1 MASDIQPG
9 LLRKM
14 TVRSIFEKLQLNGPL
29 SRADLTRETGISA
42 PTVSKVVAE
51 LISLGFVEETEISQ
65 NHLGRP
71 GKRLRTA
78 KLSSRVVGV
87 TIGQFSCGVATAAF
101 DGEVDAAR
109 AFNFPTPSNYEAF
122 IALVADCIAKI
133 KASEN
138 YNLLGLGICVP
149 GLISHRTQIV
159 VHSDLAPFLIG
170 RALSTDLS
178 QLIGLPVAA
187 QQQGQALAMAERFFG
202 QARWLRDFVMVD
214 VAEGPTLGIYNDG
227 ELIGGRDGLAGQLSL
242 RQQPFLT
249 AAGQQSLV
257 TDADFLAAVSR
268 KTNRQMTM
276 DHIWQEYQSGALDLK
291 TELETICQSI
301 GKVMATTINLFNPS
315 NLFLHSRILGFDVT
329 MLSQIEDTAR
339 SLSLDASF
347 DMCQIQATA
356 VTPTDAA
363 IAAAVDSLTQNL
375 GPRVG

>member
-87 TIGQFSCGVATAAF
+87 TIGQFSCGVVTAAF
-101 DGEVDAAR
+101 DGEIDVSK
-109 AFNFPTPSNYEAF
+109 AFNFPTPSTYEAF

-133 KASEN
+133 QASEN
-138 YNLLGLGICVP
+138 YKLLGVGICVP

-159 VHSDLAPFLIG
+159 VHSDLAPFLTG
-170 RALSTDLS
+170 HALSTDLAK
-178 QLIGLPVAA
+178 LIQIPVATR
-187 QQQGQALAMAERFFG
+187 QQGQALAISERFFG
-202 QARWLRDFVMVD
+202 QAKWLRDFVLVD

-227 ELIGGRDGLAGQLSL
+227 ELIGGRDGLAGQLGL
-242 RQQPFLT
+242 RHRYDKADP
-249 AAGQQSLV
+249 GHHKMV
-257 TDADFLAAVSR
+257 TDADFVAAVSQ
-268 KTNRQMTM
+268 KTKRQMTM
-276 DHIWQEYQSGALDLK
+276 DQVWQEYQSGALDLK
-291 TELETICQSI
+291 TELELLCQSI
-301 GKVMATTINLFNPS
+301 GHVMATTINLFNPS

-329 MLSQIEDTAR
+329 LLSQIEDVAR

-347 DMCQIQATA
+347 DMCQIQATSVA
-356 VTPTDAA
+356 PTNAA
-363 IAAAVDSLTQNL
+363 IAAAMDSLTQNL
-375 GPRVG
+375 GPRIG